1 MFMGNGLKVNFSH
14 ENNTAWQHRGIRT
27 EKYGKGHRAGYWG
40 GVASNFDRKLCS
52 AKPSNT
58 LPANE
63 MAFYLLLCNSNF
75 NEIHIQI
82 SIQ

>member
-14 ENNTAWQHRGIRT
+14 ENNTAWQHRDIRT
-27 EKYGKGHRAGYWG
+27 EKYGKGHRAI
-40 GVASNFDRKLCS
+40 GVVLHRISIENCAVQNRRIHS
-52 AKPSNT
+52 
-58 LPANE
+58 PANE